1 MRSNPTA
8 LAGDHA
14 ELIEHLVFDRL
25 VKAGIVAV
33 ALVVLALGMVVVWRL
48 TGRRR

>member
-1 MRSNPTA
+1 MRWHPTA
-8 LAGDHA
+8 LAGDDA

-25 VKAGIVAV
+25 MKVGIVVV
-33 ALVVLALGMVVVWRL
+33 ALVVLALGMVVVWRI